1 MLFFK
6 NSPQLFSLG
15 IVRNGIKEEYFTTYM
30 FVIRKIVPDVV
41 NDHLPGHL
49 GPSLDNNSCMKN
61 VVSYVLIKCALKTR
75 KVSMSICNRSIS
87 SLPRHMLLTLRL

>member
-15 IVRNGIKEEYFTTYM
+15 IVRNGIKEEYFTSYV

-49 GPSLDNNSCMKN
+49 CPGLDNNSCMKN
-61 VVSYVLIKCALKTR
+61 VVSYVLIKCALNK
-75 KVSMSICNRSIS
+75 KGINEY
-87 SLPRHMLLTLRL
+87 L